1 MKYWLILLAL
11 SWSSADTSA
20 QVGID
25 FFEGSWK
32 DALAK
37 AQKANKPIFLDAYTT
52 LCGTCKQMNTDV
64 FTNAEVADFFNANF
78 INVKMDMEK
87 GEGLDMA
94 KKWSL
99 EMYPTLF
106 FFDASGTNLHQAT
119 GFHETSDFLEL
130 GEIALNPDKN
140 LQGMVKRYANG
151 DRKPSFLFD
160 YAIAAAH
167 AMTPNSSAIAD
178 AYLSTQSNW
187 STPENLEF
195 IYNFME
201 KTDSKMFDY
210 FIDHRKDFEAQLG
223 KEQVMMRLQDLIIKD
238 AFTGADNADTA
249 FSRIAT
255 IYQRI
260 NPESAPSL
268 LALFKMN
275 YYRQAGM
282 NNEFAQ
288 SAVDYFN
295 LQKIDDP
302 AELNNIAWNFVEN
315 VTDINLLSQALTW
328 AERSVA
334 IDRQAYNLDTL
345 AWLNFKLGN
354 KSKAKKIAKEAMKLA
369 KSRSEDTSSSE
380 ELLKQL

>member
-1 MKYWLILLAL
+1 MKYWLILLTL
-11 SWSSADTSA
+11 SWSSAYTSA

-37 AQKANKPIFLDAYTT
+37 AQAANKPIFLDAYTT
-52 LCGTCKQMNTDV
+52 VCGPCKQMNTTV
-64 FTNAEVADFFNANF
+64 FTKTEVADFFNANF
-78 INVKMDMEK
+78 INVKMNMEK
-87 GEGLDMA
+87 EEGIELA
-94 KKWSL
+94 NQWGIP
-99 EMYPTLF
+99 MYPTLL
-106 FFDASGTNLHQAT
+106 FFDPQGLHLHQAA
-119 GFHETSDFLEL
+119 GFQDANELLEL
-130 GEIALNPDKN
+130 GEIALNPDQN
-140 LQGMVKRYANG
+140 LQGMAKRYANG

-160 YAIAAAH
+160 YAIAAAR
-167 AMTPNSSAIAD
+167 AMAPNSIAIAD

-195 IYNFME
+195 IFNFME

-223 KEQVMMRLQDLIIKD
+223 KEQVMMRMQELIIKE

-249 FSRIAT
+249 FSRISA

-260 NPESAPSL
+260 NPESAPALVS
-268 LALFKMN
+268 LFKMN
-275 YYRQAGM
+275 YYRQAGL

-288 SAVDYFN
+288 AAVDYFN
-295 LQKIDDP
+295 SQKIDDP
-302 AELNNIAWNFVEN
+302 AELNNIAWNFVET
-315 VTDINLLSQALTW
+315 VSDVKLLSQALIW

-334 IDRQAYNLDTL
+334 LDRQAYNLDTL

-354 KSKAKKIAKEAMKLA
+354 KTKAKKIAKEAIKLA
-369 KSRSEDTSSSE
+369 KSRSEDASSSE